1 MCRRANRRISHDAVT
16 GLPTERSYGR
26 PRPSSSRM
34 VESTL
39 GIGTLPPQAGVYVPR
54 RLSQVYGSVTSRGK
68 ASAMSSFPLF
78 TWLVSCHLGALFDHG
93 FALAYGGRLGRA
105 SCRPR
110 QAPAW
115 WPWIGMVA
123 LDCGQADSLPRTGG
137 RQVVAMSA
145 AVCGPRPQVTP
156 GSGVIDHHIDDYI
169 ARARLK
175 PAAGE

>member
-1 MCRRANRRISHDAVT
+1 
-16 GLPTERSYGR
+16 
-26 PRPSSSRM
+26 
-34 VESTL
+34 
-39 GIGTLPPQAGVYVPR
+39 
-54 RLSQVYGSVTSRGK
+54 
-68 ASAMSSFPLF
+68 MSSFPSSRGWCAA
-78 TWLVSCHLGALFDHG
+78 T
-93 FALAYGGRLGRA
+93 LAPYSIMDLRWPMAVGWGRA

-110 QAPAW
+110 QGPVW